1 MRIDREWAMPSSSTF
16 TIPPIKRLLEEELT
30 EGFWLDPFAGSNTLV
45 KLFPFIHAETNDL
58 NPDLDADYHMLA
70 HEFLQRYDDKSI
82 DGILY
87 DPPYSVRQVKEVYN
101 GIGLQ
106 VTQQDTQ
113 TWFYTKIKN
122 EIQRV
127 MKPGGK
133 IISFGWN
140 SGGMGKKRGFEISRI
155 LLVPHGGV
163 RNDTI
168 VTVETK
174 K

>member
-1 MRIDREWAMPSSSTF
+1 
-16 TIPPIKRLLEEELT
+16 
-30 EGFWLDPFAGSNTLV
+30 
-45 KLFPFIHAETNDL
+45 
-58 NPDLDADYHMLA
+58 MLA